1 MDIHH
6 LHFYVDDADRWRNWF
21 EHYLGGQPLGRWLQP
36 KTHSELLQLG
46 RLKLILS
53 APRTADSPVAHFLAH
68 HGPGVAD
75 VALAVTNIDQAWQTA
90 IAAGARVTH
99 PLHTAPQGQRWGQV
113 RAWGSLHHT
122 LMQAGPE
129 GQAEPV
135 PGNWQSCP
143 SAPAPTA
150 INFRG
155 VDHAVLNLPT
165 ADFLTAIDWYQQ
177 VLGFEPQQSFSIATP
192 RSSLDSQVMIHPQG
206 TAQIPLNHPTSENS
220 QIQEFLHHNG
230 GAGIQHIALSTPDIV
245 AAVAQAR
252 QRGLAFLSVP
262 PTYYQTLKTRP
273 GFNPTAADWQ
283 AISQQQI
290 LVDWET
296 STPTGLLLQTFTE
309 PFLGRPTFFW
319 ELIER
324 RPYWLNG
331 QWQLAAG
338 FGAGNFQALF
348 EAIERQQQQ
357 RGSL

>member
-6 LHFYVDDADRWRNWF
+6 LHFYVDDADRWRIWF
-21 EHYLGGQPLGRWLQP
+21 EHHLGGQPLGHWIQLN
-36 KTHSELLQLG
+36 THSELLQLG
-46 RLKLILS
+46 QLKLILS
-53 APRTADSPVAHFLAH
+53 APRTADSPVARFLER

-75 VALAVTNIDQAWQTA
+75 VAFAVTALDRAWQTA
-90 IAAGARVTH
+90 IAAGATVTQ
-99 PLHTAPQGQRWGQV
+99 PLHTDPQGQRWGQI

-122 LMQAGPE
+122 LLQATS
-129 GQAEPV
+129 AEPAGSV
-135 PGNWQSCP
+135 PGNWQTYP
-143 SAPAPTA
+143 PAPGTCD
-150 INFRG
+150 FRG
-155 VDHAVLNLPT
+155 VDHAVLNLST
-165 ADFLTAIDWYQQ
+165 ADFLPAIRWYQR
-177 VLGFEPQQSFSIATP
+177 VLGFEPQQSFSITTP
-192 RSSLDSQVMIHPQG
+192 RSSLNSQVMIHPQG
-206 TAQIPLNHPTSENS
+206 TAQIPLNHPTSDNS

-252 QRGLAFLSVP
+252 QRGLAFLAVP
-262 PTYYQTLKTRP
+262 STYYQTLKDRP
-273 GFNPTAADWQ
+273 GFDPTLTNWQ

-296 STPTGLLLQTFTE
+296 SRPMGLLLQTFTE

-324 RPYWLNG
+324 RPYWFNG

-348 EAIERQQQQ
+348 EAIERQQLL